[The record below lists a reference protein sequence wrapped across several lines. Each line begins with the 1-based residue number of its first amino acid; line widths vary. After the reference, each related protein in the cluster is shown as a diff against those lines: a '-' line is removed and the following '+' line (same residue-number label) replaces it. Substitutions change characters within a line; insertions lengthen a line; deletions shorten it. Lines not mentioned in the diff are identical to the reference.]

1 MTDNMYRRLDA
12 CSYDCAR
19 RHNEK
24 TETALWLQH
33 RYRTVN
39 KAWLSDW
46 EDLVQTLVEEGLLIP
61 EFGDLS
67 DVFGSRSFP
76 TK

>member
-1 MTDNMYRRLDA
+1 VISRSALWSTLCQFIALENEEMTDNMYRRFDA

-46 EDLVQTLVEEGLLIP
+46 ED
-61 EFGDLS
+61 
-67 DVFGSRSFP
+67 
-76 TK
+76 